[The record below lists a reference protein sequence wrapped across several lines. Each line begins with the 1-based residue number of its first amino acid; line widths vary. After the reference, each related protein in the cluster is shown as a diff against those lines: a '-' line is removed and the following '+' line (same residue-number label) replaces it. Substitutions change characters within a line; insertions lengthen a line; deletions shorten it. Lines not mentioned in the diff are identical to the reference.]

1 LGVTVLRPTTLEDLP
16 KIREW
21 LAADP
26 WHQADPRHTAEFLLT
41 GNGMLTFCLTDDEG
55 PLCFVRLDKEGDW
68 DAPMARLATQFGPE
82 SEVSKK
88 RLVTG
93 LLGSGIPAIIL
104 HAQERGCM
112 GIVFESIS
120 PTLIAFMGK
129 LGFKAAGGDD
139 YVLTFG
145 KTTNV

>member
-1 LGVTVLRPTTLEDLP
+1 MLRPTTEEDLP

-26 WHQADPRHTAEFLLT
+26 WHKANPKHSAEFLLT
-41 GNGMLTFCLTDDEG
+41 GQGMLTFCLTDDEG

-68 DAPMARLATQFGPE
+68 DEPWARLATQFGPE
-82 SEVSKK
+82 SEVSKR
-88 RLVTG
+88 RLVAG

-104 HAQERGCM
+104 HAQEHGCL
-112 GIVFESIS
+112 GIVFESVS
-120 PTLIAFMGK
+120 PALITFMGK

-139 YVLTFG
+139 YALTFG
-145 KTTNV
+145 EKTDV